1 MLDPRSFE
9 KHTANLKL
17 GGRLRTN
24 HDCGPGRTLL
34 LSRNEDGVS
43 AYCFRCGEPGFI
55 KDERTLQ
62 ERIAALAK
70 VREADAVATTPE
82 LPQPRIT
89 NVQLWPKEYR
99 VWLYKAGLSNDQIE
113 RLGFYWHEP
122 TQRVVMP
129 VFDADGLTYWQAR
142 SMNKYVAKYL
152 NSPSG
157 RAGVIPKYGVRT
169 ELPLVLTE
177 DILSAVKVGMVTE
190 AWSIMGTSIPDTLL
204 LAIVEDGRDVIL
216 MLDPDEAGQA
226 GNRKAKNKLDL
237 LGVNTT
243 IIQPEKDPKLLGR
256 ENLCTL
262 LASSYNTALKGNSKC
277 AIQSSS
283 LL

>member
-99 VWLYKAGLSNDQIE
+99 VWLYKAGLSNDAIE
-113 RLGFYWHEP
+113 RLGFYWHP
-122 TQRVVMP
+122 VTQRVVMP
-129 VFDADGLTYWQAR
+129 VFDAGELVYWQAR
-142 SMNKYVAKYL
+142 SL
-152 NSPSG
+152 NPN
-157 RAGVIPKYGVRT
+157 VPKYINPAVVRGT
-169 ELPLVLTE
+169 VVPRYGRGGPCIVLTE
-177 DILSAVKVGMVTE
+177 DILSAVKVGYVNE
-190 AWSIMGTSIPDTLL
+190 AWSIMGTSLPDKVALQL
-204 LAIVEDGRDVIL
+204 VQAARPVLV
-216 MLDPDEAGQA
+216 MLDPDDAG
-226 GNRKAKNKLDL
+226 RKGTAKIIDQLRL
-237 LGVNTT
+237 LGLQVGTFMGRA
-243 IIQPEKDPKLLGR
+243 DPKLL
-256 ENLCTL
+256 
-262 LASSYNTALKGNSKC
+262 SLKEIEC